1 MPGIFFLLLLI
12 SCQELF
18 VKGQDQMLNQRD
30 FPSPIVRSR
39 FPSFNINMKDS
50 ASGDSYAIRPIPI
63 LSNVPIDERVDLQKE
78 TVEAENTM
86 EDSPP
91 LEVGENKDDLI
102 EVSNND
108 EIEVSKDLLPVRI
121 EDKITEEP
129 VDLEA
134 VVEVSKNVEP
144 ELAKDNGVDVV
155 LLIGEGSDE
164 NIMEMDLAMMEQQS
178 LGDTTGEMEGMKME
192 VFNEVVLEE
201 ILQNADRSSKHFPYK
216 VLWLGLGIG
225 SVVLALLLLSILFAI
240 YCWRRNKMKKL
251 VISDLFKP
259 GVESFAGEESGPRD
273 T

>member
-1 MPGIFFLLLLI
+1 M
-12 SCQELF
+12 S
-18 VKGQDQMLNQRD
+18 NQRD

-121 EDKITEEP
+121 EDGITEEP
-129 VDLEA
+129 AVPEA

-178 LGDTTGEMEGMKME
+178 LGDATGEMEGLKME

-201 ILQNADRSSKHFPYK
+201 ILQVLLCKSTSHSSLMPFRH
-216 VLWLGLGIG
+216 I
-225 SVVLALLLLSILFAI
+225 
-240 YCWRRNKMKKL
+240 
-251 VISDLFKP
+251 
-259 GVESFAGEESGPRD
+259 
-273 T
+273 

>member
-1 MPGIFFLLLLI
+1 
-12 SCQELF
+12 
-18 VKGQDQMLNQRD
+18 
-30 FPSPIVRSR
+30 
-39 FPSFNINMKDS
+39 MKDS

-63 LSNVPIDERVDLQKE
+63 LSNFPIDERVDLQKE

-121 EDKITEEP
+121 EDGITEEP
-129 VDLEA
+129 VDPEA

-178 LGDTTGEMEGMKME
+178 LGDATGEMEGLKME

-201 ILQNADRSSKHFPYK
+201 ILQ
-216 VLWLGLGIG
+216 VL
-225 SVVLALLLLSILFAI
+225 SCNSRVT
-240 YCWRRNKMKKL
+240 L
-251 VISDLFKP
+251 V
-259 GVESFAGEESGPRD
+259 
-273 T
+273 

>member
-63 LSNVPIDERVDLQKE
+63 LSNFPIDERVDLQKE

-121 EDKITEEP
+121 EDGITEEP
-129 VDLEA
+129 VDPEA

-178 LGDTTGEMEGMKME
+178 LGDATGEMEGLKME

-201 ILQNADRSSKHFPYK
+201 ILQ
-216 VLWLGLGIG
+216 VL
-225 SVVLALLLLSILFAI
+225 SCNSRVT
-240 YCWRRNKMKKL
+240 L
-251 VISDLFKP
+251 V
-259 GVESFAGEESGPRD
+259 
-273 T
+273 